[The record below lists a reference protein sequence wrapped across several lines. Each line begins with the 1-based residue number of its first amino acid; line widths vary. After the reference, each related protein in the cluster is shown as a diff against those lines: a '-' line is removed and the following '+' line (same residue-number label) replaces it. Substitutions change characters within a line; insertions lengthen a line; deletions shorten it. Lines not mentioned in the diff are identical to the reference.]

1 MRAAHKNALSG
12 PTSTVGSAEASSFG
26 PRPAPRKVFFA
37 AYTPPQKTDWIFF
50 AALRRREL
58 CETFYKL
65 TSLRILRRLV
75 QYQARLGEV
84 KPRQVARYKCF
95 AEGKTLAGLHI
106 AAIEAVICSGNR
118 FSLTQQSTGLLLPAS
133 TPLRVCEVRSSFRF
147 PPQALLQKIRDAI
160 RRLLFFGAGYGN
172 RTRLLGLGSRCTTD
186 VLTLQN
192 I

>member
-1 MRAAHKNALSG
+1 MRAA
-12 PTSTVGSAEASSFG
+12 
-26 PRPAPRKVFFA
+26 
-37 AYTPPQKTDWIFF
+37 QKTDWIFF

-75 QYQARLGEV
+75 QYQAGLGEA

-147 PPQALLQKIRDAI
+147 PPQALLQKIRDATLPADKTVKFKFLGTGMI
-160 RRLLFFGAGYGN
+160 SVMPVPLLAARPRGCSLQD
-172 RTRLLGLGSRCTTD
+172 RTRYVPSACACRWTCQVLLHRPP
-186 VLTLQN
+186 
-192 I
+192 

>member
-1 MRAAHKNALSG
+1 MRAAHKNTLSG
-12 PTSTVGSAEASSFG
+12 PTSTVGAAEASSFG

-75 QYQARLGEV
+75 QYQARLGEA

>member
-1 MRAAHKNALSG
+1 MHSLARHQPLG
-12 PTSTVGSAEASSFG
+12 L
-26 PRPAPRKVFFA
+26 PRPVPLGQGLLRAKCFCDVHA
-37 AYTPPQKTDWIFF
+37 AVKKDWIFF

-75 QYQARLGEV
+75 QYQARLGEA

-147 PPQALLQKIRDAI
+147 PPQVLLQKTRDAI

>member
-1 MRAAHKNALSG
+1 MR
-12 PTSTVGSAEASSFG
+12 
-26 PRPAPRKVFFA
+26 RPFQHWTRF
-37 AYTPPQKTDWIFF
+37 
-50 AALRRREL
+50 
-58 CETFYKL
+58 CEF
-65 TSLRILRRLV
+65 
-75 QYQARLGEV
+75 

-106 AAIEAVICSGNR
+106 TAIEAVICSGNR
-118 FSLTQQSTGLLLPAS
+118 FSLTQQSAGLLLPAS

-186 VLTLQN
+186 VLTLQSEA
-192 I
+192 IIADFPAQCKAKFACRHSFPYMPPAGGIGWGKGHKKECIP

>member
-1 MRAAHKNALSG
+1 MR
-12 PTSTVGSAEASSFG
+12 
-26 PRPAPRKVFFA
+26 RPFQHWTRF
-37 AYTPPQKTDWIFF
+37 
-50 AALRRREL
+50 
-58 CETFYKL
+58 CEF
-65 TSLRILRRLV
+65 
-75 QYQARLGEV
+75 

-147 PPQALLQKIRDAI
+147 PPQVLLQKIRDAI

-172 RTRLLGLGSRCTTD
+172 RSNTKLLFYNIFSAICQNLCQNFS
-186 VLTLQN
+186 LTLGK
-192 I
+192 

>member
-1 MRAAHKNALSG
+1 MRAAQKNALSG
-12 PTSTVGSAEASSFG
+12 QTSTVGSAEASSFG

-37 AYTPPQKTDWIFF
+37 VYTPPQKKDWIFF

-65 TSLRILRRLV
+65 NQPS
-75 QYQARLGEV
+75 YPAKAGARLGEA

-106 AAIEAVICSGNR
+106 AAIEAAICSGNR
-118 FSLTQQSTGLLLPAS
+118 FSLTQQSTGLLLPAP
-133 TPLRVCEVRSSFRF
+133 TPLRVCEVWSSFRF
-147 PPQALLQKIRDAI
+147 PPQVLLQKIRDAI